1 MGAPMAWARPRRGS
15 ASTGA
20 ILLLAALA
28 LPMMARAQ
36 DAGDAAALPDTLP
49 PPDLQTVI
57 WQLYDAMPPSMGE
70 RACELAPEAPF
81 VLPPRPPQ
89 PALGVIFADGR
100 PARWDPLE
108 IQAGQLYWPLE
119 DACSALGATLI
130 WDPDLFLGRLLID
143 TLVVRFAVGA
153 EIFHCADSARQ
164 ATAPVLYLGNRLL
177 LPVDAIGLLVD
188 PFLSHRFA
196 FSRDS
201 LLLRQR
207 SGLPAA
213 RVEVYTDLGRTHLVW
228 RLDRQ
233 PAASIRTDGARTLVV
248 DLPGVGVDLRR
259 PPRVAVADNTCLRG
273 VWPMAGGA
281 RFVFRIDPGTVAW
294 QTLWSRE
301 RHEFHVILSSRAED
315 RGRLDAFPRWP
326 AVRSPSRSAAN
337 VILVLPGGAASR
349 GRGRDGRLDAA
360 NEYVCA
366 LADRIGRALQD
377 RACTAFLIEEDGSD
391 DPAKRPTAQANARGG
406 ALCLFLEADA
416 CGDTLAQGYRIVSA
430 ATRPGARPLLP
441 VTDPQ
446 SSTAQGM
453 RVERAG
459 AGPALRPWE
468 SVAPQH
474 AERSEDLAW
483 SLDLH
488 LRAVRI
494 VNGAASRGRV
504 VRQHWPGG
512 PLEGLDMPGAVLY
525 VGRSSAAP
533 GFPAEADWNGLES
546 VGEAIARAIEAFLL
560 QGGMP

>member
-1 MGAPMAWARPRRGS
+1 MGAPMAWARLRRWS
-15 ASTGA
+15 AFAGA
-20 ILLLAALA
+20 ILLVAARLA
-28 LPMMARAQ
+28 PVTARAQ
-36 DAGDAAALPDTLP
+36 DAGDAAALPDTLR
-49 PPDLQTVI
+49 PPDLQSVI
-57 WQLYDAMPPSMGE
+57 WQFYDALPPPVGE

-81 VLPPRPPQ
+81 VLPPRPRQ
-89 PALGVIFADGR
+89 PALGVVFADGR

-108 IQAGQLYWPLE
+108 IQAGQLYWPME
-119 DACSALGATLI
+119 DACSALGGTLV

-143 TLVVRFAVGA
+143 TLAVRFAVGA

-164 ATAPVLYLGNRLL
+164 ATAPVLYLGNHLL

-213 RVEVYTDLGRTHLVW
+213 RAEVYTDLGRTHLVW

-233 PAASIRTDGARTLVV
+233 PAASIQTDGARTLVV
-248 DLPGVGVDLRR
+248 ELPGVGVDVRR
-259 PPRVAVADNTCLRG
+259 TPRAAVADHACLRG
-273 VWPMAGGA
+273 VWPMVGGT
-281 RFVFRIDPGTVAW
+281 RFVFRVDPGTVAW
-294 QTLWSRE
+294 QALWNRE
-301 RHEFHVILSSRAED
+301 RHEFHVILSSREED
-315 RGRLDAFPRWP
+315 QGRMDAFPHWP
-326 AVRSPSRSAAN
+326 AVRRPGGSAAN
-337 VILVLPGGAASR
+337 VILVLPGGSAPH

-360 NEYVCA
+360 NEFVCA
-366 LADRIGRALQD
+366 LGDRIGRALQD
-377 RACTAFLIEEDGSD
+377 RGGTAILLEDDGSD
-391 DPAKRPTAQANARGG
+391 DPGKRPTAQANARGG
-406 ALCLFLEADA
+406 ALCLFLDADA

-430 ATRPGARPLLP
+430 ATRPGARPLLS
-441 VTDPQ
+441 VTDPLR
-446 SSTAQGM
+446 STARGM
-453 RVERAG
+453 RVERDG

-483 SLDLH
+483 FLDLH
-488 LRAVRI
+488 LRAARTI
-494 VNGAASRGRV
+494 NGAASRGRV

-533 GFPAEADWNGLES
+533 GFPVEEDWNRLES
-546 VGEAIARAIEAFLL
+546 VGEAIALAIEAFLL
-560 QGGMP
+560 QEGPR